1 MSNNRPFGNF
11 MPSISLDQPLPG
23 IDDMLEVCQRQNGD
37 AADSADTVNLHERSQ
52 EWESLLAMA
61 IQEKT
66 LKAKIDAKRRDS
78 AGKRALIAQW
88 RECNYVLYRALAARA
103 GINPESIVSRN
114 LKTGKIVYHTEAD
127 GYVTVLAA
135 RRELYDDIT
144 RREQET
150 QKIATL
156 QARRESAPARQ
167 QAPASRLGQCVV
179 ADTTNLRRWESF
191 DRAERASGAYLERD

>member
-1 MSNNRPFGNF
+1 MSSNRHFGNF

-23 IDDMLEVCQRQNGD
+23 VDDMLEVCQRQNGD
-37 AADSADTVNLHERSQ
+37 AADSADTVNLHEHSQ

-61 IQEKT
+61 IEEKT

-103 GINPESIVSRN
+103 GIDPELIVSRN

-127 GYVTVLAA
+127 GYATVLAA
-135 RRELYDDIT
+135 RRKLYDDIT

-150 QKIATL
+150 QKIAML
-156 QARRESAPARQ
+156 QARHESAPVRQ
-167 QAPASRLGQCVV
+167 QAPASRLGQCVIT
-179 ADTTNLRRWESF
+179 DTTNLHRWESF
-191 DRAERASGAYLERD
+191 DHAERASGAYLERD

>member
-23 IDDMLEVCQRQNGD
+23 IDDMLEACQSGGNV
-37 AADSADTVNLHERSQ
+37 DSTNSHERQREQ
-52 EWESLLAMA
+52 EDLLAMA
-61 IQEKT
+61 IEEKT
-66 LKAKIDAKRRDS
+66 LKAKIDTKRRDS

-88 RECNYVLYRALAARA
+88 RECNYALYQALAARA
-103 GINPESIVSRN
+103 GINPELIVSRN

-135 RRELYDDIT
+135 RRKLYDDIT

-156 QARRESAPARQ
+156 QARHESAPVRQ
-167 QAPASRLGQCVV
+167 QATASRLGQCVIT
-179 ADTTNLRRWESF
+179 DTTNLRRWESF
-191 DRAERASGAYLERD
+191 DHAERASGAYLERD

>member
-1 MSNNRPFGNF
+1 

-23 IDDMLEVCQRQNGD
+23 IDDMLEVCQSGGNVDSTNSYERQR
-37 AADSADTVNLHERSQ
+37 EQ
-52 EWESLLAMA
+52 EDLLAMA
-61 IQEKT
+61 IKEKT

-88 RECNYVLYRALAARA
+88 RECNYALYRALAERA
-103 GINPESIVSRN
+103 GINPELIVSRN

-127 GYVTVLAA
+127 DYVTVLAA
-135 RRELYDDIT
+135 RRKLYDDIT

-167 QAPASRLGQCVV
+167 QASASRLGQCVV

-191 DRAERASGAYLERD
+191 DHAERASGAYLERD

>member
-1 MSNNRPFGNF
+1 

-23 IDDMLEVCQRQNGD
+23 IDDMLEVCQSGGNV
-37 AADSADTVNLHERSQ
+37 DSTNPHERQ
-52 EWESLLAMA
+52 REWENLLAMA
-61 IQEKT
+61 IKEKT

-103 GINPESIVSRN
+103 GINPESIVSKN
-114 LKTGKIVYHTEAD
+114 LRTGKVVYHTEAD

-135 RRELYDDIT
+135 RRKLYDDIT
-144 RREQET
+144 RCEQET

-156 QARRESAPARQ
+156 QARRESASVRQ

-191 DRAERASGAYLERD
+191 DHAERASGAYLERD

>member
-1 MSNNRPFGNF
+1 MNSSRPFGNF

-23 IDDMLEVCQRQNGD
+23 IDDMLEACQSGGNVDSTNSYERQR
-37 AADSADTVNLHERSQ
+37 EQ
-52 EWESLLAMA
+52 EDLLAMA
-61 IQEKT
+61 IKEKT

-103 GINPESIVSRN
+103 GINPESIVSKN
-114 LKTGKIVYHTEAD
+114 LRTGKVVYHTEAD

-135 RRELYDDIT
+135 RRELYDDIA
-144 RREQET
+144 RREQKAR
-150 QKIATL
+150 KITTL
-156 QARRESAPARQ
+156 QARRESAPVRQ
-167 QAPASRLGQCVV
+167 QAPASRLGQCVI
-179 ADTTNLRRWESF
+179 ADTTNLCRWEGF

>member
-1 MSNNRPFGNF
+1 

-23 IDDMLEVCQRQNGD
+23 IDDMLEVCQSGGNV
-37 AADSADTVNLHERSQ
+37 DSTNSHECQR
-52 EWESLLAMA
+52 EWENLLAMA
-61 IQEKT
+61 IKEKT

-88 RECNYVLYRALAARA
+88 RECNYALYQALAARA

-135 RRELYDDIT
+135 RRKLYDDIT

-156 QARRESAPARQ
+156 QAWRESASVRQ

-191 DRAERASGAYLERD
+191 DHAERASGAYLERD

>member
-1 MSNNRPFGNF
+1 

-23 IDDMLEVCQRQNGD
+23 IDDMLEACQSGGNVDSTNSYERQR
-37 AADSADTVNLHERSQ
+37 EQ
-52 EWESLLAMA
+52 EDLLAMA
-61 IQEKT
+61 IKEKT

-135 RRELYDDIT
+135 RRKLYDDIP

-150 QKIATL
+150 QKITTL
-156 QARRESAPARQ
+156 QARRESAPVCQ
-167 QAPASRLGQCVV
+167 QEPASRLGRCAI
-179 ADTTNLRRWESF
+179 ADTPNLRRWESF
-191 DRAERASGAYLERD
+191 DHAERASGAYLERD

>member
-1 MSNNRPFGNF
+1 MDNYRPFGNF

-23 IDDMLEVCQRQNGD
+23 IDDMLEVCQSGGNV
-37 AADSADTVNLHERSQ
+37 DSTNSHERQ
-52 EWESLLAMA
+52 REWENLLAMA
-61 IQEKT
+61 IKEKT

-114 LKTGKIVYHTEAD
+114 LKTGDITYHTEAD

-135 RRELYDDIT
+135 RRKLYDDIT

-156 QARRESAPARQ
+156 QARRESASVRQ
-167 QAPASRLGQCVV
+167 QAPASRLGQCVIT
-179 ADTTNLRRWESF
+179 DTTNLRRWESF
-191 DRAERASGAYLERD
+191 DHAERASGAYLERD

>member
-1 MSNNRPFGNF
+1 

-23 IDDMLEVCQRQNGD
+23 IDDMLEACQSGGNV
-37 AADSADTVNLHERSQ
+37 DSTNSHERQ
-52 EWESLLAMA
+52 REREDLLAMA
-61 IQEKT
+61 IKEKT

-88 RECNYVLYRALAARA
+88 RECNYALYRALAERA
-103 GINPESIVSRN
+103 GINPELIVSRN

-127 GYVTVLAA
+127 YYVTVLAA
-135 RRELYDDIT
+135 RRKLYDDIT

-191 DRAERASGAYLERD
+191 DHAERASGAYLERD

>member
-1 MSNNRPFGNF
+1 MGNYRPFGNF
-11 MPSISLDQPLPG
+11 TPPIPLDQPLPG
-23 IDDMLEVCQRQNGD
+23 IDDMLETCQSGSNV
-37 AADSADTVNLHERSQ
+37 DSTNSHERQ
-52 EWESLLAMA
+52 REREGLLAIA
-61 IQEKT
+61 IEEKT

-88 RECNYVLYRALAARA
+88 REHNYELYQALAERE

-135 RRELYDDIT
+135 RRKLYDDIT

-156 QARRESAPARQ
+156 QARHESASVRQ
-167 QAPASRLGQCVV
+167 QAPASRLGQCVIT
-179 ADTTNLRRWESF
+179 DTTNLRRWESF
-191 DRAERASGAYLERD
+191 DHAERASGAYLERD

>member
-1 MSNNRPFGNF
+1 MGNYRSSGNF
-11 MPSISLDQPLPG
+11 TPPIPLDQSLPG
-23 IDDMLEVCQRQNGD
+23 IDDILETCQSGSNV
-37 AADSADTVNLHERSQ
+37 DSTNSHEHQR
-52 EWESLLAMA
+52 EWENLLAMA
-61 IQEKT
+61 IKEKT

-88 RECNYVLYRALAARA
+88 RECNYALYQALAERE

-127 GYVTVLAA
+127 GYVKVLAA
-135 RRELYDDIT
+135 RRKLYDDIT

-156 QARRESAPARQ
+156 QARHESASVRQ
-167 QAPASRLGQCVV
+167 QAPASRLGQCVIT
-179 ADTTNLRRWESF
+179 DTTNLRRWESF
-191 DRAERASGAYLERD
+191 DHAERASGAYLERD

>member
-1 MSNNRPFGNF
+1 MGNYRSSGNF

-23 IDDMLEVCQRQNGD
+23 IDDMLEVCQSGGNV
-37 AADSADTVNLHERSQ
+37 DSTNSHECQR
-52 EWESLLAMA
+52 EWENLLAMA
-61 IQEKT
+61 IKEKT

-88 RECNYVLYRALAARA
+88 RECNYALYQALAERE

-127 GYVTVLAA
+127 GYVKVLAA
-135 RRELYDDIT
+135 RRKLYDDIT

-156 QARRESAPARQ
+156 QARHESASVRQ
-167 QAPASRLGQCVV
+167 QAPASRLGQCVIT
-179 ADTTNLRRWESF
+179 DTTNLRRWESF
-191 DRAERASGAYLERD
+191 DHAERASGAYLERD

>member
-1 MSNNRPFGNF
+1 MGNYRSSGNF
-11 MPSISLDQPLPG
+11 MPSVSLDQPLPG
-23 IDDMLEVCQRQNGD
+23 IDDMLEACQSGSN
-37 AADSADTVNLHERSQ
+37 VNSTNSHERQ
-52 EWESLLAMA
+52 REREGLLAIA
-61 IQEKT
+61 IEEKT

-103 GINPESIVSRN
+103 GINPESIVSKN
-114 LKTGKIVYHTEAD
+114 LRTGKIVYHTEAD

-135 RRELYDDIT
+135 RRKLYDDTT

-150 QKIATL
+150 QKITTL
-156 QARRESAPARQ
+156 QVRRESVSVRQ
-167 QAPASRLGQCVV
+167 QKSASRLGRCIV

-191 DRAERASGAYLERD
+191 DHAERASGAYLERD

>member
-1 MSNNRPFGNF
+1 

-61 IQEKT
+61 IEEKT
-66 LKAKIDAKRRDS
+66 LKAKIDTKRRDS

-88 RECNYVLYRALAARA
+88 RECNYALYQALAARA

-114 LKTGKIVYHTEAD
+114 LKTGDITYHTEAD

-135 RRELYDDIT
+135 RRELYDDIA

-156 QARRESAPARQ
+156 QARRESAPVRQ
-167 QAPASRLGQCVV
+167 QAPASRLGQCVI
-179 ADTTNLRRWESF
+179 ADTTNLCRWEGF

>member
-1 MSNNRPFGNF
+1 
-11 MPSISLDQPLPG
+11 MPSISLDQPLTG
-23 IDDMLEVCQRQNGD
+23 IDDMLEACQRQSQSDNID
-37 AADSADTVNLHERSQ
+37 LMSLHECSRK
-52 EWESLLAMA
+52 WEDLLAMA
-61 IQEKT
+61 IEEKT

-103 GINPESIVSRN
+103 GINPESIVSKN
-114 LKTGKIVYHTEAD
+114 LRTGKIVYHTEAD

-135 RRELYDDIT
+135 RRKLYDDTT

-156 QARRESAPARQ
+156 QARRESAPVRQ
-167 QAPASRLGQCVV
+167 QAPASRLGQCVIT
-179 ADTTNLRRWESF
+179 DTTNLRRWESF
-191 DRAERASGAYLERD
+191 DHAERASGAYLERD

>member
-61 IQEKT
+61 IEEKT

-78 AGKRALIAQW
+78 AVVGVRVGGGVVGGM
-88 RECNYVLYRALAARA
+88 RPGRFVAR
-103 GINPESIVSRN
+103 GS
-114 LKTGKIVYHTEAD
+114 
-127 GYVTVLAA
+127 
-135 RRELYDDIT
+135 
-144 RREQET
+144 
-150 QKIATL
+150 
-156 QARRESAPARQ
+156 
-167 QAPASRLGQCVV
+167 
-179 ADTTNLRRWESF
+179 
-191 DRAERASGAYLERD
+191 